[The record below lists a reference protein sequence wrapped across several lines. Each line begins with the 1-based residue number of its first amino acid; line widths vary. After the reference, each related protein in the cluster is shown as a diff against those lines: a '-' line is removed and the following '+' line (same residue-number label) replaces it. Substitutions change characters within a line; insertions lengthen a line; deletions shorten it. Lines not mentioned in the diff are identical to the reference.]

1 MRKQKRYGNFKDTA
15 IRVLKS
21 TIEAVTIQEIKNLSN
36 PDTYV
41 FQKKQLEAR
50 IDSVIVSDRKQ
61 DIYYQKIIN
70 LAKPMR
76 EFHNWIKSII
86 IYTYCQAFQETKD
99 SKQIRTN
106 VLDIACGRGGDIM
119 KMYHARVGDYVI
131 DVDYEGIY
139 SATDAAKDMNP
150 KDQSSLVLDK

>member
-1 MRKQKRYGNFKDTA
+1 MRNQKRYGNFKDTA
-15 IRVLKS
+15 IRVWKS
-21 TIEAVTIQEIKNLSN
+21 MIEAVTIQEIKNLSN

-50 IDSVIVSDRKQ
+50 IDSSVIVSDRKQ
-61 DIYYQKIIN
+61 DIYYQKITN

-106 VLDIACGRGGDIM
+106 VLDIGCGRGGDIM
-119 KMYHARVGDYVI
+119 KMYHARVGDYVGI
-131 DVDYEGIY
+131 DVDYIV
-139 SATDAAKDMNP
+139 SVDP
-150 KDQSSLVLDK
+150 S